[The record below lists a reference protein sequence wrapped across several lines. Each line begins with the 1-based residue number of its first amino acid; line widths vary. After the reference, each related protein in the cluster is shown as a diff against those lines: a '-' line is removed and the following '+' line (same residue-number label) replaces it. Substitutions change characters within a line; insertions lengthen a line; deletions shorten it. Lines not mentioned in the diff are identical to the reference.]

1 MSSRQILKTLGLY
14 QDLCD
19 VMTDDEVDF
28 TVEIS
33 CNSIDNICKLINA
46 MNGHKLSYNSQI
58 DKDNI
63 IVNLLNDCFS
73 DIIEKNTTE
82 EILAFC
88 SYSENFELSKHDI
101 DFLIANNSN
110 DIKSCIE
117 KFVSKS

>member
-1 MSSRQILKTLGLY
+1 MEKFKVASTMSSRQILKTLGLY

-73 DIIEKNTTE
+73 DIIEKIRLKKFWHFAH
-82 EILAFC
+82 ILKISNC
-88 SYSENFELSKHDI
+88 QNMI
-101 DFLIANNSN
+101 LIS
-110 DIKSCIE
+110 
-117 KFVSKS
+117 